1 MKKRSASFH
10 LDPDQLAR
18 LARLSQLTKAPQAA
32 IVREGVD
39 TAIAAWEARLVSQ
52 GTTLPPLETRGAAGG
67 TAATPTAA
75 E

>member
-1 MKKRSASFH
+1 MTTKKRSASFH
-10 LDPDQLAR
+10 LDPMQLAR

-39 TAIAAWEARLVSQ
+39 TAIEAWEARLVSQ
-52 GTTLPPLETRGAAGG
+52 GTTLPPLETRAAPS
-67 TAATPTAA
+67 APAS